1 MRFLFV
7 LANLLLAAD
16 VPGISCLVM
25 ARVCLSVVATLR
37 GRICSK
43 PTAAGLIF
51 LVGCSSVSIA
61 SVWCPCCLCMVL
73 HVASVWCCLCMVSS
87 CCLLPLLPLLPVA
100 SRMWAVAHGR
110 WAVACGLW
118 PMEGFLW
125 LWPMEGG
132 LWPVGCGLW
141 PVACGL

>member
-16 VPGISCLVM
+16 VQGSSCLVM

-100 SRMWAVAHGR
+100 FVAS
-110 WAVACGLW
+110 VLVSSCCL
-118 PMEGFLW
+118 L
-125 LWPMEGG
+125 
-132 LWPVGCGLW
+132 
-141 PVACGL
+141 PVACCLCMVLPLYGVLVTFSVLPFYKKQKN